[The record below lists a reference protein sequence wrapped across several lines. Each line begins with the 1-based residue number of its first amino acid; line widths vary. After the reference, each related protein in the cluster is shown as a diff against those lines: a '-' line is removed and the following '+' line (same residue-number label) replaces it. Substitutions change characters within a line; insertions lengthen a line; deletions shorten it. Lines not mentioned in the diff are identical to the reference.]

1 MTPAGRRPNEAARAA
16 RAVVIPALVSLV
28 TASCGPA
35 LLKLPAGPRMPATDA
50 AAVIDQATAACRAI
64 STITLEM
71 SVRGSVGGQR
81 LRGRLS
87 AGLAKPASARLEA
100 LASLGQPVFFF
111 VATDADATVYMPRD
125 QRVAHGRPEAL
136 LEAVA
141 GVPLDGWSLRS
152 VVTGCANMPNAPAMQ
167 AIGDDWRVTSDSSDE
182 VYFRRDQAIRSWRLA
197 ATVASRLRFAAS
209 PSTAVKNSTWRAEY
223 SNFQSGLPRTIHLV
237 STPAG
242 RFDLQLE
249 LSQVELNVPLG
260 PEVFQVQVPASA
272 ETIGVDELRRSG
284 PLGGK

>member
-1 MTPAGRRPNEAARAA
+1 MTPDGRRAIKTARAA
-16 RAVVIPALVSLV
+16 VIPVLVSLV
-28 TASCGPA
+28 ASSCAPP
-35 LLKLPAGPRMPATDA
+35 LLKLPSGPRMPATDG

-100 LASLGQPVFFF
+100 LASIGQPVFFF
-111 VATDADATVYMPRD
+111 VATDGDATIYMPRD

-141 GVPLDGWSLRS
+141 GVPLDASALRT
-152 VVTGCANMPNAPAMQ
+152 VVTGCAAILNGAAIQ
-167 AIGDDWRVTSDSSDE
+167 AIGEDWRVTTDGSDE
-182 VYFRRDQAIRSWRLA
+182 IYLRRDQAPTPWRLA
-197 ATVASRLRFAAS
+197 ATVHRG
-209 PSTAVKNSTWRAEY
+209 PSAWRAEY

-249 LSQVELNVPLG
+249 LSQIELNVPLG

-284 PLGGK
+284 PLGEK

>member
-1 MTPAGRRPNEAARAA
+1 MTRAGRAAWAA

-28 TASCGPA
+28 VSACGPP
-35 LLKLPAGPRMPATDA
+35 LLKLPAGPRMPAADGA
-50 AAVIDQATAACRAI
+50 SVLDQATAACRAI

-87 AGLAKPASARLEA
+87 AGLARPASARLEA
-100 LASLGQPVFFF
+100 VASFGQPAFFF
-111 VATDADATVYMPRD
+111 VATNADATIYMPRD
-125 QRVAHGRPEAL
+125 QRVARGRPEAL

-141 GVPLDGWSLRS
+141 GVPLDASALRS
-152 VVTGCANMPNAPAMQ
+152 VVTGCATMPSVAGVQ
-167 AIGDDWRVTSDSSDE
+167 TIGNEWRLTVDGSDE
-182 VYFRRDQAIRSWRLA
+182 IYLRRDQPSASWRLV
-197 ATVASRLRFAAS
+197 ATVHPAS
-209 PSTAVKNSTWRAEY
+209 PAGGWRADY
-223 SNFQSGLPRTIHLV
+223 SNFASGLPRTIRLV
-237 STPAG
+237 SMPAG

-249 LSQVELNVPLG
+249 LSQTELNPPLG
-260 PEVFQVQVPASA
+260 PEVFQVQIPASA

>member
-1 MTPAGRRPNEAARAA
+1 MTPAGWRAARAA
-16 RAVVIPALVSLV
+16 VITTLVSLL
-28 TASCGPA
+28 TSACAPA
-35 LLKLPAGPRMPATDA
+35 LLKLPSGPRMPAADG

-71 SVRGSVGGQR
+71 SVRGSVGSQR

-100 LASLGQPVFFF
+100 LASIGQPVFFF

-141 GVPLDGWSLRS
+141 GVPLDASALRT
-152 VVTGCANMPNAPAMQ
+152 VLTGCAAMPNGAAME
-167 AIGDDWRVTSDSSDE
+167 AIGEDWRVATDGGDE
-182 VYFRRDQAIRSWRLA
+182 IYLRRDQAPTAWRLT
-197 ATVASRLRFAAS
+197 ATVHPGPNA
-209 PSTAVKNSTWRAEY
+209 WRAEY

-260 PEVFQVQVPASA
+260 PEVFQVKVPASA

-284 PLGGK
+284 PLGAK